1 MSKVKVKGEGF
12 KTFECELKELNLTE
26 RAEINDLIFDTEAKK
41 NFSFWLSVIRI
52 GTTLSDEEIHTYSN
66 EEIYSIGA
74 KVISETNKKKL
85 KK

>member
-1 MSKVKVKGEGF
+1 MRKVKVEGKGI
-12 KTFECELKELNLTE
+12 KTFEIEFKELNLTE
-26 RAEINDLIFDTEAKK
+26 RAELNDLIFDENYKK